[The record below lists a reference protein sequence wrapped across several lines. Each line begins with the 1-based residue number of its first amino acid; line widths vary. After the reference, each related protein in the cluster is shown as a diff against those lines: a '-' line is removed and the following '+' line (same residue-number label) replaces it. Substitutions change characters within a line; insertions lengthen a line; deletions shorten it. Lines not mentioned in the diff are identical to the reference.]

1 MRKRKTSKRGSF
13 HRKTASFLSL
23 GDFLIDE
30 PEKEKPKK
38 KLNETSN
45 KENKSSII
53 NYYTNDYNYNNNIS
67 FPSFDN
73 ENNNGSIIIKT
84 YENDNENNMNEN
96 NIYKQLENNNIKNPP
111 LKSFIPIVNT
121 LKFVKEKE
129 ENATPSYLLAL
140 GIENNNNQIFKNG
153 YIQKAQIIEEEKSEI
168 LITESEFSNKK
179 NLNKNKIDFFN
190 VKKQLNINFEK
201 NLIKNNNNVIRNN
214 KNKNFS
220 KEEKTVNEENKEMI
234 ITLNRIM
241 KKTNEKELKRRQV
254 ISKHKKDL
262 LSIFFTLTKY
272 NNNKNNSNSN
282 NNYSNNNTN
291 NNSNHNNSNTL
302 NYNNN
307 SHQHRK
313 EYSKEDKQ
321 VFNIEKPKFRRTL
334 SQGCSYVNSIRIKTK
349 SKEKINSE
357 RIDLSKNKKNK
368 IPNKMNLSKKNN
380 YVPLL
385 NLQNNNMTYI
395 PHSKKNLSQRQNSKK
410 PKNPFHNLCTK

>member
-84 YENDNENNMNEN
+84 YENENENNMNEN

-241 KKTNEKELKRRQV
+241 KKNNEKELKRRQV
-254 ISKHKKDL
+254 MSKNKKDL
-262 LSIFFTLTKY
+262 LSIFFTLTK
-272 NNNKNNSNSN
+272 NKKENNK
-282 NNYSNNNTN
+282 
-291 NNSNHNNSNTL
+291 
-302 NYNNN
+302 
-307 SHQHRK
+307 
-313 EYSKEDKQ
+313 EEKQ
-321 VFNIEKPKFRRTL
+321 IFNIEKPKNRRTL
-334 SQGCSYVNSIRIKTK
+334 SQGSSYVNNLRIKSK
-349 SKEKINSE
+349 SKEKLNSD
-357 RIDLSKNKKNK
+357 RIENKNKKNK
-368 IPNKMNLSKKNN
+368 IPNKINLTKKNQ
-380 YVPLL
+380 YIPLL
-385 NLQNNNMTYI
+385 NFHNNISFI
-395 PHSKKNLSQRQNSKK
+395 PHNKKNLSQRQVKK
-410 PKNPFHNLCTK
+410 PKNAFQSLFTK

>member
-241 KKTNEKELKRRQV
+241 KKNNEKELKRRQV
-254 ISKHKKDL
+254 MSKNKKDL
-262 LSIFFTLTKY
+262 LSIFFTLTK
-272 NNNKNNSNSN
+272 NKKENNK
-282 NNYSNNNTN
+282 
-291 NNSNHNNSNTL
+291 
-302 NYNNN
+302 
-307 SHQHRK
+307 
-313 EYSKEDKQ
+313 EEKQ
-321 VFNIEKPKFRRTL
+321 IFNIEKPKNRRTL
-334 SQGCSYVNSIRIKTK
+334 SQGSSYVNNLRIKSK
-349 SKEKINSE
+349 SKEKLNSD
-357 RIDLSKNKKNK
+357 RIENKNKKNK
-368 IPNKMNLSKKNN
+368 IPNKINLTKKNQ
-380 YVPLL
+380 YIPLL
-385 NLQNNNMTYI
+385 NFHNNISFI
-395 PHSKKNLSQRQNSKK
+395 PHNKKNLSQRQVKK
-410 PKNPFHNLCTK
+410 PKNAFQSLFTK

>member
-1 MRKRKTSKRGSF
+1 MRKKKTSKRGSF

-84 YENDNENNMNEN
+84 YENENENNMNEN

-179 NLNKNKIDFFN
+179 NLNKNNIDFLN
-190 VKKQLNINFEK
+190 IKKQLNLNFEK
-201 NLIKNNNNVIRNN
+201 NIIKNNNNVIRNN

-241 KKTNEKELKRRQV
+241 KKNNEKELKRRQV
-254 ISKHKKDL
+254 MSKNKKDL
-262 LSIFFTLTKY
+262 LSIFFTLTK
-272 NNNKNNSNSN
+272 NKKENNK
-282 NNYSNNNTN
+282 
-291 NNSNHNNSNTL
+291 
-302 NYNNN
+302 
-307 SHQHRK
+307 
-313 EYSKEDKQ
+313 EEKQ
-321 VFNIEKPKFRRTL
+321 IFNIEKPKNRRTL
-334 SQGCSYVNSIRIKTK
+334 SQGSSYVNNLRIKSK
-349 SKEKINSE
+349 SKEKLNSD
-357 RIDLSKNKKNK
+357 RIENKNKKNK
-368 IPNKMNLSKKNN
+368 IPNKINLTKKNQ
-380 YVPLL
+380 YIPLL
-385 NLQNNNMTYI
+385 NFHNNISFI
-395 PHSKKNLSQRQNSKK
+395 PHNKKNLSQRQVKK
-410 PKNPFHNLCTK
+410 PKNAFQSLFTK

>member
-140 GIENNNNQIFKNG
+140 GIENNNNQIFKND

-179 NLNKNKIDFFN
+179 NLNKNNIDFFN
-190 VKKQLNINFEK
+190 VKKQLNLNFEK
-201 NLIKNNNNVIRNN
+201 NFIKNNNNVIRNN

-220 KEEKTVNEENKEMI
+220 KEEKNVNEENKEMI

-241 KKTNEKELKRRQV
+241 KKNNEKELKRRQV
-254 ISKHKKDL
+254 MSKNKKDL
-262 LSIFFTLTKY
+262 LSIFFTLTK
-272 NNNKNNSNSN
+272 NKKENNK
-282 NNYSNNNTN
+282 
-291 NNSNHNNSNTL
+291 
-302 NYNNN
+302 
-307 SHQHRK
+307 
-313 EYSKEDKQ
+313 EEKQ
-321 VFNIEKPKFRRTL
+321 IFNIEKPKNRRTL
-334 SQGCSYVNSIRIKTK
+334 SQGSSYVNNLRIKSK
-349 SKEKINSE
+349 SKEKLNSD
-357 RIDLSKNKKNK
+357 RIENKNKKNK
-368 IPNKMNLSKKNN
+368 IPNKINLTKKNQ
-380 YVPLL
+380 YIPLL
-385 NLQNNNMTYI
+385 NFHNNISFI
-395 PHSKKNLSQRQNSKK
+395 PHNKKNLSQRQVKK
-410 PKNPFHNLCTK
+410 PKNAFQSLFTK

>member
-53 NYYTNDYNYNNNIS
+53 NYYTNDYNCNNNIS

-140 GIENNNNQIFKNG
+140 GIENNNNQIFKND

-179 NLNKNKIDFFN
+179 NLNKNNIDFFN
-190 VKKQLNINFEK
+190 VKKQLNLNFEK
-201 NLIKNNNNVIRNN
+201 NFIKNNNNVIRNN

-220 KEEKTVNEENKEMI
+220 KEEKIVNEENKEMI

-241 KKTNEKELKRRQV
+241 KKNNEKELKRRQV
-254 ISKHKKDL
+254 MSKNKKDL
-262 LSIFFTLTKY
+262 LSIFFTLTK
-272 NNNKNNSNSN
+272 NKKENNK
-282 NNYSNNNTN
+282 
-291 NNSNHNNSNTL
+291 
-302 NYNNN
+302 
-307 SHQHRK
+307 
-313 EYSKEDKQ
+313 EEKQ
-321 VFNIEKPKFRRTL
+321 IFNIEKPKNRRTL
-334 SQGCSYVNSIRIKTK
+334 SQGSSYVNNLRIKSK
-349 SKEKINSE
+349 SKEKLNSD
-357 RIDLSKNKKNK
+357 RIENKNKKNK
-368 IPNKMNLSKKNN
+368 IPNKINLTKKNQ
-380 YVPLL
+380 YIPLL
-385 NLQNNNMTYI
+385 NFHNNISFI
-395 PHSKKNLSQRQNSKK
+395 PHNKKNLSQRQVKK
-410 PKNPFHNLCTK
+410 PKNAFQSLFTK

>member
-179 NLNKNKIDFFN
+179 NLNKNNIDFLN
-190 VKKQLNINFEK
+190 IKKQLNLNFEK
-201 NLIKNNNNVIRNN
+201 NIIKNNNNVIRNN

-220 KEEKTVNEENKEMI
+220 KEEKIVNEENKEMI

-241 KKTNEKELKRRQV
+241 KKNNEKELKRRQV
-254 ISKHKKDL
+254 MSKNKKDL
-262 LSIFFTLTKY
+262 LSIFFTLTK
-272 NNNKNNSNSN
+272 NKKENNK
-282 NNYSNNNTN
+282 
-291 NNSNHNNSNTL
+291 
-302 NYNNN
+302 
-307 SHQHRK
+307 
-313 EYSKEDKQ
+313 EEKQ
-321 VFNIEKPKFRRTL
+321 IFNIEKPKNRRTL
-334 SQGCSYVNSIRIKTK
+334 SQGSSYVNNLRIKSK
-349 SKEKINSE
+349 SKEKLNSD
-357 RIDLSKNKKNK
+357 RIENKNKKNK
-368 IPNKMNLSKKNN
+368 IPNKINLTKKNQ
-380 YVPLL
+380 YIPLL
-385 NLQNNNMTYI
+385 NFHNNISFI
-395 PHSKKNLSQRQNSKK
+395 PHNKKNLSQRQVKK
-410 PKNPFHNLCTK
+410 PKNAFQSLFTK

>member
-1 MRKRKTSKRGSF
+1 MRKKKTSKRGSF
-13 HRKTASFLSL
+13 NRKTASFLSL

-84 YENDNENNMNEN
+84 YENENENNMNEN

-179 NLNKNKIDFFN
+179 NLNKNNIDFLN
-190 VKKQLNINFEK
+190 IKKQLNLNFEK
-201 NLIKNNNNVIRNN
+201 NIIKNNNNVIRNN

-220 KEEKTVNEENKEMI
+220 KEEKIVNEENKEMI

-241 KKTNEKELKRRQV
+241 KKNNEKELKRRQV
-254 ISKHKKDL
+254 MSKNKKDL
-262 LSIFFTLTKY
+262 LSIFFTLTK
-272 NNNKNNSNSN
+272 NKKENNK
-282 NNYSNNNTN
+282 
-291 NNSNHNNSNTL
+291 
-302 NYNNN
+302 
-307 SHQHRK
+307 
-313 EYSKEDKQ
+313 EEKQ
-321 VFNIEKPKFRRTL
+321 IFNIEKPKNRRTL
-334 SQGCSYVNSIRIKTK
+334 SQGSSYVNNLRIKSK
-349 SKEKINSE
+349 SKEKLNSD
-357 RIDLSKNKKNK
+357 RIENKNKKNK
-368 IPNKMNLSKKNN
+368 IPNKINLTKKNQ
-380 YVPLL
+380 YIPLL
-385 NLQNNNMTYI
+385 NFHNNISFI
-395 PHSKKNLSQRQNSKK
+395 PHNKKNLSQRQVKK
-410 PKNPFHNLCTK
+410 PKNAFQSLFTK

>member
-179 NLNKNKIDFFN
+179 NLNKNNIDFLN
-190 VKKQLNINFEK
+190 IKKQLNLNFEK
-201 NLIKNNNNVIRNN
+201 NIIKNNNNVIRNN

-220 KEEKTVNEENKEMI
+220 KEEKIVNEENKEMI

-241 KKTNEKELKRRQV
+241 KKNNEKELKRRQV
-254 ISKHKKDL
+254 MSKNKKDL
-262 LSIFFTLTKY
+262 LSIFFTLTK
-272 NNNKNNSNSN
+272 NKKENNK
-282 NNYSNNNTN
+282 
-291 NNSNHNNSNTL
+291 
-302 NYNNN
+302 
-307 SHQHRK
+307 
-313 EYSKEDKQ
+313 EEKQ
-321 VFNIEKPKFRRTL
+321 IFNIEKPKNRRTL
-334 SQGCSYVNSIRIKTK
+334 SQGSSYVNNLRIKSK
-349 SKEKINSE
+349 SKEKLNSD
-357 RIDLSKNKKNK
+357 RIENKNKKNK
-368 IPNKMNLSKKNN
+368 IPNKINLTKKNQ
-380 YVPLL
+380 YIPLL
-385 NLQNNNMTYI
+385 NFHNNISFI
-395 PHSKKNLSQRQNSKK
+395 PHNKKNLSQRQVKK
-410 PKNPFHNLCTK
+410 QKNAFQSLFTK

>member
-1 MRKRKTSKRGSF
+1 MRKKKTSKRGSF

-84 YENDNENNMNEN
+84 YENENENNMNEN

-241 KKTNEKELKRRQV
+241 KKNNEKELKRRQV

-262 LSIFFTLTKY
+262 LSIFFTLTK
-272 NNNKNNSNSN
+272 NKKENNK
-282 NNYSNNNTN
+282 
-291 NNSNHNNSNTL
+291 
-302 NYNNN
+302 
-307 SHQHRK
+307 
-313 EYSKEDKQ
+313 EEKQ
-321 VFNIEKPKFRRTL
+321 IFNIEKPKNRRTL
-334 SQGCSYVNSIRIKTK
+334 SQGSSYVNNLRIKSK
-349 SKEKINSE
+349 SKEKLNSD
-357 RIDLSKNKKNK
+357 RIENKNKKNK
-368 IPNKMNLSKKNN
+368 IPNKINLTKKNQ
-380 YVPLL
+380 YIPLL
-385 NLQNNNMTYI
+385 NFHNNISFI
-395 PHSKKNLSQRQNSKK
+395 PHNKKNLSQRQVKK
-410 PKNPFHNLCTK
+410 PKNAFQSLFTK

>member
-140 GIENNNNQIFKNG
+140 GIENNNNQIFKND

-179 NLNKNKIDFFN
+179 NLNKNNIDFFN
-190 VKKQLNINFEK
+190 VKKQLNLNFEK
-201 NLIKNNNNVIRNN
+201 NFIKNNNNVIRNN

-220 KEEKTVNEENKEMI
+220 KEEKIVNEENKEMI

-241 KKTNEKELKRRQV
+241 KKNNEKELKRRQV
-254 ISKHKKDL
+254 MSKNKKDL
-262 LSIFFTLTKY
+262 LSIFFTLTK
-272 NNNKNNSNSN
+272 NKKENNK
-282 NNYSNNNTN
+282 
-291 NNSNHNNSNTL
+291 
-302 NYNNN
+302 
-307 SHQHRK
+307 
-313 EYSKEDKQ
+313 EEKQ
-321 VFNIEKPKFRRTL
+321 IFNIEKPKNRRTL
-334 SQGCSYVNSIRIKTK
+334 SQGSSYVNNLRIKSK
-349 SKEKINSE
+349 SKEKLNSD
-357 RIDLSKNKKNK
+357 RIENKNKKNK
-368 IPNKMNLSKKNN
+368 IPNKINLTKKNQ
-380 YVPLL
+380 YIPLL
-385 NLQNNNMTYI
+385 NFHNNISFI
-395 PHSKKNLSQRQNSKK
+395 PHNKKNLSQRQVKK
-410 PKNPFHNLCTK
+410 PKNAFQSLFTK

>member
-84 YENDNENNMNEN
+84 YENENENNMNEN

-179 NLNKNKIDFFN
+179 NLNKNNIDFLN
-190 VKKQLNINFEK
+190 IKKQLNLNFEK
-201 NLIKNNNNVIRNN
+201 NIIKNNNNVIRNN

-241 KKTNEKELKRRQV
+241 KKNNEKELKRRQV
-254 ISKHKKDL
+254 MSKNKKDL
-262 LSIFFTLTKY
+262 LSIFFTLTK
-272 NNNKNNSNSN
+272 NKKENNK
-282 NNYSNNNTN
+282 
-291 NNSNHNNSNTL
+291 
-302 NYNNN
+302 
-307 SHQHRK
+307 
-313 EYSKEDKQ
+313 EEKQ
-321 VFNIEKPKFRRTL
+321 IFNIEKPKNRRTL
-334 SQGCSYVNSIRIKTK
+334 SQGSSYVNNLRIKSK
-349 SKEKINSE
+349 SKEKLNSD
-357 RIDLSKNKKNK
+357 RIENKNKKNK
-368 IPNKMNLSKKNN
+368 IPNKINLTKKNQ
-380 YVPLL
+380 YIPLL
-385 NLQNNNMTYI
+385 NFHNNISFI
-395 PHSKKNLSQRQNSKK
+395 PHNKKNLSQRQVKK
-410 PKNPFHNLCTK
+410 PKNAFQSLFTK

>member
-1 MRKRKTSKRGSF
+1 MRKKKTSKRGSF

-179 NLNKNKIDFFN
+179 NLNKNNIDFLN
-190 VKKQLNINFEK
+190 IKKQLNLNFEK
-201 NLIKNNNNVIRNN
+201 NIIKNNNNVIRNN

-220 KEEKTVNEENKEMI
+220 KEEKIVNEENKEMI

-241 KKTNEKELKRRQV
+241 KKNNEKELKRRQV
-254 ISKHKKDL
+254 MSKNKKDL
-262 LSIFFTLTKY
+262 LSIFFTLTK
-272 NNNKNNSNSN
+272 NKKENNK
-282 NNYSNNNTN
+282 
-291 NNSNHNNSNTL
+291 
-302 NYNNN
+302 
-307 SHQHRK
+307 
-313 EYSKEDKQ
+313 EEKQ
-321 VFNIEKPKFRRTL
+321 IFNIEKPKNRRTL
-334 SQGCSYVNSIRIKTK
+334 SQGSSYVNNLRIKSK
-349 SKEKINSE
+349 SKEKLNSD
-357 RIDLSKNKKNK
+357 RIENKNKKNK
-368 IPNKMNLSKKNN
+368 IPNKINLTKKNQ
-380 YVPLL
+380 YIPLL
-385 NLQNNNMTYI
+385 NFHNNISFI
-395 PHSKKNLSQRQNSKK
+395 PHNKKNLSQRQVKK
-410 PKNPFHNLCTK
+410 PKNAFQSLFTK

>member
-38 KLNETSN
+38 KLNENSN

-140 GIENNNNQIFKNG
+140 GIENNNNQIFKND

-179 NLNKNKIDFFN
+179 NLNKNNIDFFN
-190 VKKQLNINFEK
+190 VKKQLNLNFEK
-201 NLIKNNNNVIRNN
+201 NFIKNNNNVIRNN

-220 KEEKTVNEENKEMI
+220 KEEKIVNEENKEMI

-241 KKTNEKELKRRQV
+241 KKNNEKELKRRQV
-254 ISKHKKDL
+254 MSKNKKDL
-262 LSIFFTLTKY
+262 LSIFFFL
-272 NNNKNNSNSN
+272 
-282 NNYSNNNTN
+282 
-291 NNSNHNNSNTL
+291 
-302 NYNNN
+302 
-307 SHQHRK
+307 
-313 EYSKEDKQ
+313 
-321 VFNIEKPKFRRTL
+321 F
-334 SQGCSYVNSIRIKTK
+334 
-349 SKEKINSE
+349 
-357 RIDLSKNKKNK
+357 
-368 IPNKMNLSKKNN
+368 
-380 YVPLL
+380 
-385 NLQNNNMTYI
+385 
-395 PHSKKNLSQRQNSKK
+395 
-410 PKNPFHNLCTK
+410 

>member
-1 MRKRKTSKRGSF
+1 MRKKKTSKRGSF

-84 YENDNENNMNEN
+84 YENENENNMNEN

-179 NLNKNKIDFFN
+179 NLNKNNIDFLN
-190 VKKQLNINFEK
+190 IKKQLNLNFEK
-201 NLIKNNNNVIRNN
+201 NFIKNNNNVIRNN

-220 KEEKTVNEENKEMI
+220 KEEKIVNEENKEMI

-241 KKTNEKELKRRQV
+241 KKNNEKELKRRQV
-254 ISKHKKDL
+254 MSKNKKDL
-262 LSIFFTLTKY
+262 LSIFFTLTK
-272 NNNKNNSNSN
+272 NKKENNK
-282 NNYSNNNTN
+282 
-291 NNSNHNNSNTL
+291 
-302 NYNNN
+302 
-307 SHQHRK
+307 
-313 EYSKEDKQ
+313 EEKQ
-321 VFNIEKPKFRRTL
+321 IFNIEKPKNRRTL
-334 SQGCSYVNSIRIKTK
+334 SQGSSYVNNLRIKSK
-349 SKEKINSE
+349 SKEKLNSD
-357 RIDLSKNKKNK
+357 RIENKNKKNK
-368 IPNKMNLSKKNN
+368 IPNKINLTKKNQ
-380 YVPLL
+380 YIPLL
-385 NLQNNNMTYI
+385 NFHNNISFI
-395 PHSKKNLSQRQNSKK
+395 PHNKKNLSQRQVKK
-410 PKNPFHNLCTK
+410 PKNAFQSLFTK

>member
-84 YENDNENNMNEN
+84 YENENENNMNEN

-140 GIENNNNQIFKNG
+140 GIENNNNQIFKND

-179 NLNKNKIDFFN
+179 NLNKNNIDFLN
-190 VKKQLNINFEK
+190 IKKQLNLNFEK
-201 NLIKNNNNVIRNN
+201 NIIKNNNNVIRNN
-214 KNKNFS
+214 KNKTFS
-220 KEEKTVNEENKEMI
+220 KEEKNVNEENKEMI

-241 KKTNEKELKRRQV
+241 KKNNEKELKRRQV
-254 ISKHKKDL
+254 MSKNKKDL
-262 LSIFFTLTKY
+262 LSIFFTLTK
-272 NNNKNNSNSN
+272 NKKENNK
-282 NNYSNNNTN
+282 
-291 NNSNHNNSNTL
+291 
-302 NYNNN
+302 
-307 SHQHRK
+307 
-313 EYSKEDKQ
+313 EEKQ
-321 VFNIEKPKFRRTL
+321 IFNIEKPKNRRTL
-334 SQGCSYVNSIRIKTK
+334 SQGSSYVNNLRIKSK
-349 SKEKINSE
+349 SKEKLNSD
-357 RIDLSKNKKNK
+357 RIENKNKKNK
-368 IPNKMNLSKKNN
+368 IPNKINLTKKNQ
-380 YVPLL
+380 YIPLL
-385 NLQNNNMTYI
+385 NFHNNISFI
-395 PHSKKNLSQRQNSKK
+395 PHNKKNLSQRQVKK
-410 PKNPFHNLCTK
+410 PKNAFQSLFTK

>member
-241 KKTNEKELKRRQV
+241 KKNNEKELKRRQV
-254 ISKHKKDL
+254 MSKNKKDL
-262 LSIFFTLTKY
+262 LSIFFTLTK
-272 NNNKNNSNSN
+272 NKKENNK
-282 NNYSNNNTN
+282 
-291 NNSNHNNSNTL
+291 
-302 NYNNN
+302 
-307 SHQHRK
+307 
-313 EYSKEDKQ
+313 EEKQ
-321 VFNIEKPKFRRTL
+321 IFNIEKPKNRRTL
-334 SQGCSYVNSIRIKTK
+334 SQGSSYINNLRIKSK
-349 SKEKINSE
+349 SKEKLNSD
-357 RIDLSKNKKNK
+357 RIENKNKKNK
-368 IPNKMNLSKKNN
+368 IPNKINLTKKNQ
-380 YVPLL
+380 YIPLL
-385 NLQNNNMTYI
+385 NFHNNISFI
-395 PHSKKNLSQRQNSKK
+395 PHNKKNLSQRQVKK
-410 PKNPFHNLCTK
+410 PKNAFQSLFTK

>member
-1 MRKRKTSKRGSF
+1 MRKKKTSKRGSF

-84 YENDNENNMNEN
+84 YENENENNMNEN

-179 NLNKNKIDFFN
+179 NLNKNNIDFLN
-190 VKKQLNINFEK
+190 IKKQLNLNFEK
-201 NLIKNNNNVIRNN
+201 NIIKNNNNVIRNN

-220 KEEKTVNEENKEMI
+220 KEEKIVNEENKEMI

-241 KKTNEKELKRRQV
+241 KKNNEKELKRRQV
-254 ISKHKKDL
+254 MSKNKKDL
-262 LSIFFTLTKY
+262 LSIFFTLTK
-272 NNNKNNSNSN
+272 NKKENNK
-282 NNYSNNNTN
+282 
-291 NNSNHNNSNTL
+291 
-302 NYNNN
+302 
-307 SHQHRK
+307 
-313 EYSKEDKQ
+313 EEKQ
-321 VFNIEKPKFRRTL
+321 IFNIEKPKNRRTL
-334 SQGCSYVNSIRIKTK
+334 SQGSSYVNNLRIKSK
-349 SKEKINSE
+349 SKEKLNSD
-357 RIDLSKNKKNK
+357 RIENKNKKNK
-368 IPNKMNLSKKNN
+368 IPNKINLTKKNQ
-380 YVPLL
+380 YIPLL
-385 NLQNNNMTYI
+385 NFHNNISFI
-395 PHSKKNLSQRQNSKK
+395 PHNKKNLSQRQVKK
-410 PKNPFHNLCTK
+410 QKNAFQSLFTK

>member
-241 KKTNEKELKRRQV
+241 KKNNEKELKRRQV
-254 ISKHKKDL
+254 MSKNKKDL
-262 LSIFFTLTKY
+262 LSIFFTLTK
-272 NNNKNNSNSN
+272 NKKENNK
-282 NNYSNNNTN
+282 
-291 NNSNHNNSNTL
+291 
-302 NYNNN
+302 
-307 SHQHRK
+307 
-313 EYSKEDKQ
+313 EEKQ
-321 VFNIEKPKFRRTL
+321 IFNIEKPKNRRTL
-334 SQGCSYVNSIRIKTK
+334 SQGSSYVNNLIIKSK
-349 SKEKINSE
+349 SKEKLNSD
-357 RIDLSKNKKNK
+357 RIENKNKKNK
-368 IPNKMNLSKKNN
+368 IPNKINLTKKNQ
-380 YVPLL
+380 YIPLL
-385 NLQNNNMTYI
+385 NFHNNISFI
-395 PHSKKNLSQRQNSKK
+395 PHNKKNLSQRQVKK
-410 PKNPFHNLCTK
+410 PKNAFQSLFTK

>member
-1 MRKRKTSKRGSF
+1 MRKKKTSKRGSF

-84 YENDNENNMNEN
+84 YENENENNMNEN

-179 NLNKNKIDFFN
+179 NLNKNNIDFLN
-190 VKKQLNINFEK
+190 IKKQLNLNFEK
-201 NLIKNNNNVIRNN
+201 NIIKNNNNVIRNN

-220 KEEKTVNEENKEMI
+220 KEEKIVNEENKEMI

-241 KKTNEKELKRRQV
+241 KKNNEKELKRRQV
-254 ISKHKKDL
+254 MSKNKKDL
-262 LSIFFTLTKY
+262 LSIFFTLTK
-272 NNNKNNSNSN
+272 NKKENNK
-282 NNYSNNNTN
+282 
-291 NNSNHNNSNTL
+291 
-302 NYNNN
+302 
-307 SHQHRK
+307 
-313 EYSKEDKQ
+313 EEKQ
-321 VFNIEKPKFRRTL
+321 IFNIEKPKNRRTL
-334 SQGCSYVNSIRIKTK
+334 SQGSSYVNNLRIKSK
-349 SKEKINSE
+349 SKEKLNSD
-357 RIDLSKNKKNK
+357 RIENKNKKNK
-368 IPNKMNLSKKNN
+368 IPNKINLTKKNQ
-380 YVPLL
+380 YIPLL
-385 NLQNNNMTYI
+385 NFHNNISFI
-395 PHSKKNLSQRQNSKK
+395 PHNKKNLSQRQVKK
-410 PKNPFHNLCTK
+410 PKNAFQSLFTK

>member
-1 MRKRKTSKRGSF
+1 MRKKKTSKRGSF

-84 YENDNENNMNEN
+84 YENENENNMNEN

-179 NLNKNKIDFFN
+179 NLHKNNIDFLN
-190 VKKQLNINFEK
+190 IKKQLNLNFEK
-201 NLIKNNNNVIRNN
+201 NIIKNNNNVIRNN

-220 KEEKTVNEENKEMI
+220 KEEKIVNEENKEMI

-241 KKTNEKELKRRQV
+241 KKNNEKELKRRQV
-254 ISKHKKDL
+254 MSKNKKDL
-262 LSIFFTLTKY
+262 LSIFFTLTK
-272 NNNKNNSNSN
+272 NKKENNK
-282 NNYSNNNTN
+282 
-291 NNSNHNNSNTL
+291 
-302 NYNNN
+302 
-307 SHQHRK
+307 
-313 EYSKEDKQ
+313 EEKQ
-321 VFNIEKPKFRRTL
+321 IFNIEKPKNRRTL
-334 SQGCSYVNSIRIKTK
+334 SQGSSYVNNLRIKSK
-349 SKEKINSE
+349 SKEKLNSD
-357 RIDLSKNKKNK
+357 RIENKNKKNK
-368 IPNKMNLSKKNN
+368 IPNKINLTKKNQ
-380 YVPLL
+380 YIPLL
-385 NLQNNNMTYI
+385 NFHNNISFI
-395 PHSKKNLSQRQNSKK
+395 PHNKKNLSQRQVKK
-410 PKNPFHNLCTK
+410 PKNAFQSLFTK

>member
-140 GIENNNNQIFKNG
+140 GIENNNNQIFKND

-179 NLNKNKIDFFN
+179 NLNKNNIDFLN
-190 VKKQLNINFEK
+190 IKKQLNLNFEK
-201 NLIKNNNNVIRNN
+201 NIIKNNNNVIRNN

-220 KEEKTVNEENKEMI
+220 KEEKIVNEENKEMI

-241 KKTNEKELKRRQV
+241 KKNNEKELKRRQV
-254 ISKHKKDL
+254 MSKNKKDL
-262 LSIFFTLTKY
+262 LSIFFTLTK
-272 NNNKNNSNSN
+272 NKKENNKEE
-282 NNYSNNNTN
+282 
-291 NNSNHNNSNTL
+291 
-302 NYNNN
+302 
-307 SHQHRK
+307 K
-313 EYSKEDKQ
+313 EI
-321 VFNIEKPKFRRTL
+321 FNIEKPKNRRTL
-334 SQGCSYVNSIRIKTK
+334 SQGSSYVNNLRIKSK
-349 SKEKINSE
+349 SKEKLNSD
-357 RIDLSKNKKNK
+357 RIENKNKKNK
-368 IPNKMNLSKKNN
+368 IPNKINLTKKNQ
-380 YVPLL
+380 YIPLL
-385 NLQNNNMTYI
+385 NFHNNISFI
-395 PHSKKNLSQRQNSKK
+395 PHNKKNLSQRQVKK
-410 PKNPFHNLCTK
+410 PKNAFQSLFTK